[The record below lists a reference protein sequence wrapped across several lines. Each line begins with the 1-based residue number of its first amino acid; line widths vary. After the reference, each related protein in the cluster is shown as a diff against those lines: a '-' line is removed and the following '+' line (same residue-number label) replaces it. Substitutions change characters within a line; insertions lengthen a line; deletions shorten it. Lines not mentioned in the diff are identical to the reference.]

1 VVDLSTS
8 VQATIFSQLPASD
21 QALVAQA
28 QQLYSTAEPALSLA
42 ATIGSG
48 GQPSFEEGVAGLAA
62 VGTVAMG
69 PLAGAAIGA
78 IGLGVEA
85 ASDAMKAVIDALGLG
100 ENKAPSWSYNGLLR
114 IGYDAIPYG
123 PKDVRN
129 WIDISTAAKADHFR
143 DYGDATHPGLSGH
156 FDGGMWAVLVKAFVC
171 KAHPANAFEAFL
183 AQLVIDD
190 LQLWANCQ
198 GYIPPER
205 LLVGA
210 VQAWNASHGSS
221 PSITYSGPPGTTAQV
236 IALQSPGG
244 EQAMSLAE
252 LILGPEGQSVTIANG
267 HQYQD
272 QPPISVNLGPPK
284 ATPMT
289 VNINPLTFGK
299 GTGSPSTNRGILE
312 AALYW
317 ATGTS
322 YANAST
328 ADIDAAI
335 AGLRATGISQA
346 KFDSLTHAGQ
356 VIINEAQ
363 IPVQMNVGGAFRPAA
378 AAPAPSGSGISSGMV
393 ALGVLAVAGGL
404 AAWKFY
410 QNRQGV

>member
-1 VVDLSTS
+1 MVDLSTS
-8 VQATIFSQLPASD
+8 VQATIFSQLPPSD
-21 QALVAQA
+21 QAIVAQA

-42 ATIGSG
+42 ATIGGG

-78 IGLGVEA
+78 IGLGVDA
-85 ASDAMKAVIDALGLG
+85 TGKAMKAVLDALGLG
-100 ENKAPSWSYNGLLR
+100 EHKAPSWDYTGFVR
-114 IGYDAIPYG
+114 EQIDAVPFG
-123 PKDVRN
+123 PKDPN
-129 WIDISTAAKADHFR
+129 WIDVSTTARLNHFFQS
-143 DYGDATHPGLSGH
+143 GDARHPPISGKY
-156 FDGGMWAVLVKAFVC
+156 DTGMVSVLDKAFVC

-190 LQLWANCQ
+190 LQLWANVQ
-198 GYIPPER
+198 GYIPPQK
-205 LLVGA
+205 LLAGA

-221 PSITYSGPPGTTAQV
+221 PSLTYTGPRGTTAQV
-236 IALQSPGG
+236 RALQSPGG
-244 EQAMSLAE
+244 EAAMSLAD
-252 LILGPEGQSVTIANG
+252 LILGPAGQSVDLESGLPYT
-267 HQYQD
+267 D
-272 QPPISVNLGPPK
+272 PTPTTVNLGPPK

-378 AAPAPSGSGISSGMV
+378 VAAAAPSSGISSGMV